1 MSLFSEE
8 DGYYEFYIHIWVRFI
23 VGFLRK
29 GVEYKEILIKR
40 GKMKQEEKVLLAREI
55 SQTTT
60 TTCWFGIITPSFLRE
75 AAEWV
80 EIYCALG

>member
-1 MSLFSEE
+1 MSVLCCWF
-8 DGYYEFYIHIWVRFI
+8 
-23 VGFLRK
+23 FLRN

-40 GKMKQEEKVLLAREI
+40 GKMKQEETVLSVRDI

-60 TTCWFGIITPSFLRE
+60 TNCWFGIIAPSFLRE

-80 EIYCALG
+80 GIYCPLG